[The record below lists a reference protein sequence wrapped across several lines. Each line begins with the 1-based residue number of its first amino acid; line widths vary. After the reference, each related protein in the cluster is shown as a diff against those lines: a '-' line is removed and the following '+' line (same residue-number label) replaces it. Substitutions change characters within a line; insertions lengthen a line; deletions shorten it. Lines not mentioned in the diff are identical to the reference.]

1 MRTPVIGVSALALA
15 AAVAVVVPTTATAE
29 PSSRASATNQ
39 VTFSSTGSPQSWS
52 VPRGVQS
59 AYVTLIGA
67 AGGSDSIQDDSGG
80 AGAQVQGTLTWT
92 AGTTLIA
99 AWVGGAG
106 GDADGGTPGT
116 GGWNGGA
123 GGGTGSWSPGAS
135 LSGGGGGGATD
146 LRIGGYLPDTRVM
159 VAGGGGGGGG
169 AHQGG
174 SGQGY
179 VAGGA
184 GGSGGSG
191 TASGGVFPAQD
202 GASAGGDN
210 GGDGGPGGVDP
221 SGNGQLGGN
230 SETGTGNAGG
240 GGGGGGWLGGG
251 GGQAGQAG
259 IVGYAGAGGGGGG
272 GSSYANPAMVTNA
285 TTTLASPASSP
296 SATIQ
301 WVDITT
307 TSLSTMTAGVPVS
320 QQLVA
325 TFANPASTITWQ
337 VTGGVVPDGL
347 SVSPTGLLSGTP
359 TRAEVFSF
367 TLSATAG
374 PGALATS
381 TVTYSGDVK
390 ASSVPGAPT
399 AVSATAGTGTATV
412 TWTAPTFT
420 GGTPLVNYVIGWSTN
435 GGQTWSLWAA
445 VPASQTSYT
454 GSLPTGTY
462 VFQVSAVNQT
472 TTGPPSAVTQPVTVT
487 SVSNAPTNVAG
498 TPGYESV
505 ALSWTAPTQ
514 TGGAP
519 VTGYFIRYSTDGGGS
534 WAQMPNTGST
544 ATSATVGN
552 LTSQAG
558 YIFEVAA
565 INSVGTSAWSA
576 ASSLIYPELDPGAPT
591 DLVAVSAYQAVD
603 LTWRAPPASPVP
615 VTGYLVRYTDD
626 SGATWSTPV
635 ATGSTATTYLYAGL
649 TQATYLVFEVAAVSA
664 TGTSAWSAPTG
675 PISPEARSS
684 PPTRLRGSPADRSVT
699 LTWDP
704 PNDLG
709 GGTLTGYRIDL
720 REAGSS
726 QWRVHTASTGTGAT
740 RYTVTQ
746 LANGTAYEFRVA
758 AITNTFGVGLVS
770 QPAIARPFT
779 VPGTPSGVSAVAGN
793 ATATVTWEPP
803 TSDNGRNVVG
813 YRIEASSNTG
823 WYELVAD
830 TGSTATEYVATG
842 LSNGT
847 PYLFR
852 VAAINAA
859 GAGPES
865 VPSPPVIP
873 ASAPDAPTQVFV
885 RGGDASLAVRWSAP
899 VATGGL
905 PIRQYRIR
913 WSADAGMTWTHAYT
927 GGPATTF
934 TIGSLRNGRAYV
946 VEVAAVTA
954 AGRGAWSAQAGPVVP
969 LTLPTVPRQ
978 VQASGV
984 PTGKVHLTWLPP
996 LRDGGSAVVAY
1007 RIAVSRDGGAWSVQR
1022 VDRSGRL
1029 EATFRRLDPWA
1040 SYRFRIQ
1047 ALTDA
1052 GWGPWSNPTAAVYPR

>member
-1 MRTPVIGVSALALA
+1 MRTPVIGAAGLAVTVA
-15 AAVAVVVPTTATAE
+15 AAVVVPTPALAE
-29 PSSRASATNQ
+29 PAYRASATNR

-67 AGGSDSIQDDSGG
+67 QGGSDSVQDDSGG
-80 AGAQVQGTLTWT
+80 AGAQVQGTLTWP

-99 AWVGGAG
+99 AWVGSAG

-146 LRIGGYLPDTRVM
+146 LRIGGFLPNTRVM

-179 VAGGA
+179 IAGGA
-184 GGSGGSG
+184 GGNGGSG
-191 TASGGVFPAQD
+191 TASGGVFSAAP
-202 GASAGGDN
+202 GAAAGGKN
-210 GGDGGPGGVDP
+210 GGAGGAGGVEP
-221 SGNGQLGGN
+221 SGDGQLGGAA
-230 SETGTGNAGG
+230 ETGTGDAGG

-251 GGQAGQAG
+251 GGEAGQAG
-259 IVGYAGAGGGGGG
+259 ILGYAGAAGGGGG

-285 TTTLASPASSP
+285 TATLAGPTAQP

-301 WVDITT
+301 WVDIAT
-307 TSLSTMTAGVPVS
+307 TSLPTMTAGVSVS
-320 QQLVA
+320 QQLEA
-325 TFANPASTITWQ
+325 TFATPGSAITWQ
-337 VTGGVVPDGL
+337 VAAGTLPDGL
-347 SVSPTGLLSGTP
+347 SLSPSGLLSGTP
-359 TRAEVFSF
+359 MRAEVFSV

-399 AVSATAGTGTATV
+399 AVIATAGTGTATV
-412 TWTAPTFT
+412 TWTAPAFT
-420 GGTPLVNYVIGWSTN
+420 GGTPLVTYVIGSSTN
-435 GGQTWSLWAA
+435 GGQTWSAWAS

-472 TTGPPSAVTQPVTVT
+472 TTGPPSATSQPVTVT
-487 SVSNAPTNVAG
+487 SVSNAPTNVTG

-505 ALSWTAPTQ
+505 ALSWSAPAQ
-514 TGGAP
+514 TGGVP
-519 VTGYFIRYSTDGGGS
+519 VTGYFIRYSADGGGS
-534 WAQMPNTGST
+534 WAQMPNTGS
-544 ATSATVGN
+544 AVTSATVGN

-603 LTWRAPPASPVP
+603 LSWRAPPASPVP

-649 TQATYLVFEVAAVSA
+649 TQATYLVFEVAAVNA

-684 PPTRLRGSPADRSVT
+684 PPTRLRGFPADRSVT

-720 REAGSS
+720 REAGSP

-746 LANGTAYEFRVA
+746 LANGTPYEFRVA

-770 QPAIARPFT
+770 QSAIARPFT
-779 VPGTPSGVSAVAGN
+779 VPGAPSGVGAVAGN
-793 ATATVTWEPP
+793 ATATVTWDPP
-803 TSDNGRNVVG
+803 ASDNGRNVVG

-830 TGSTATEYVATG
+830 TGSTSTTYSASG
-842 LSNGT
+842 LVNGT

-852 VAAINAA
+852 VSAINAA
-859 GAGPES
+859 GAGATS
-865 VPSPPVIP
+865 VPSPQVIP
-873 ASAPDAPTQVFV
+873 AAVPGAPTQVAA
-885 RGGDASLAVRWSAP
+885 RGGDSSIALRWSAP

-905 PIRQYRIR
+905 PVRQYRVR
-913 WSADAGMTWTHAYT
+913 WSADAGTTWTHAYT
-927 GGPATTF
+927 GGPAITF
-934 TIGSLRNGRAYV
+934 TIGGLRNGRAYV

-978 VQASGV
+978 VRASGE
-984 PTGKVHLTWLPP
+984 PTGKVLLTWLPP

-1007 RIAVSRDGGAWSVQR
+1007 RIAVSRDGGPWSVQR

-1029 EATFRRLDPWA
+1029 EVTLRRLDPWA
-1040 SYRFRIQ
+1040 SYRFRVQ